1 MQELKDKFLRD
12 DIKEYKPKYKLFL
25 PLLEIDVFSP
35 KKINLSQ
42 TKSKKEV

>member
-12 DIKEYKPKYKLFL
+12 DIKEYKPKYKLYL
-25 PLLEIDVFSP
+25 PLLEVEVFTP
-35 KKINLSQ
+35 TKVNLPQ

>member
-12 DIKEYKPKYKLFL
+12 DIKEYKPKYKLYL
-25 PLLEIDVFSP
+25 PLWEVEVFAP
-35 KKINLSQ
+35 TKVNLPQ